1 MKAANRWLQEL
12 REMFRLPLLLLYA
25 GVWLVLILMNP
36 VGMDNYSVMAGLGL
50 ENGID
55 LLGLS
60 QWLLMMATPLI
71 GIGFYIVRQ
80 VSVAVLT
87 VARLGS
93 ARAWVMRRVVM
104 MLQNSLVYVVMGYIL
119 MLIMQGQ
126 ADASSALA
134 VLGHLCFLSM
144 ILMLIFVVKQ
154 NTAMSILIVLLGEGI
169 SYIVSQTEKTLNTL
183 LPGNWGMVLRSDMHD
198 PLGGFPFGVIMGLQI
213 ISICGMVFW
222 LVKAAVKKEIYL
234 LRRI

>member
-1 MKAANRWLQEL
+1 
-12 REMFRLPLLLLYA
+12 
-25 GVWLVLILMNP
+25 
-36 VGMDNYSVMAGLGL
+36 
-50 ENGID
+50 
-55 LLGLS
+55 
-60 QWLLMMATPLI
+60 
-71 GIGFYIVRQ
+71 
-80 VSVAVLT
+80 
-87 VARLGS
+87 
-93 ARAWVMRRVVM
+93 M
-104 MLQNSLVYVVMGYIL
+104 MLQNSLVYVVLGYTL
-119 MLIMQGQ
+119 MLIIQGQ
-126 ADASSALA
+126 ADALNALA

-198 PLGGFPFGVIMGLQI
+198 PLQGFPFGVIMGLQI
-213 ISICGMVFW
+213 LSICGMVIW